1 MIIILVDIQ
10 ILIIEQKVV
19 DFIIILIKLQN
30 MVVSYFFNNILDLK
44 H

>member
-10 ILIIEQKVV
+10 ILILKLKIV

-30 MVVSYFFNNILDLK
+30 MVVNYFFNNILDLK